1 MKGRRIKPKD
11 MIADTIN
18 QQIAKALKAKD
29 ETRLSTLRLLSS
41 ALNYEFIA
49 KQHKLSEEEE
59 LVVVRREA
67 KQRKDS
73 IEAFKMAQGKQTTS
87 GTNQDKRIKQEQ
99 TELAILEEYLPVQMS
114 DMELEK
120 IVDEA
125 ISKISASGMND
136 MGKVIGMVMQKAAG
150 RAEGSKVAQLV
161 KSKLNT

>member
-1 MKGRRIKPKD
+1 

-18 QQIAKALKAKD
+18 QKIAEALKAKD

-41 ALNYEFIA
+41 ALNYELIA

-114 DMELEK
+114 DMKLEK

-125 ISKISASGMND
+125 ISKISASGMNN
-136 MGKVIGMVMQKAAG
+136 MGKVIGMVMQEAVGK
-150 RAEGSKVAQLV
+150 AEGSKVAELV
-161 KSKLNT
+161 RKKLGI